1 MKDMI
6 TKLSALLTMLFISSA
21 VFAQTTLEGRVSDGN
36 DPIAGV
42 SVSIKGTTTGTSTD
56 ASGQFSLTSQQSKGT
71 LVLRML
77 GFATKEISFNGS
89 ADLGEIVLPAA
100 DGQELGE
107 VMIVGRGVI
116 DIAEDRKTPIAVS
129 TLSTKEIQ
137 DKGVGNV
144 EFPEIMKNVPSVYI
158 ASQSGGYGDGQ
169 MYVRGFDQSN
179 TAFLI
184 NGQPVNGMEDGNLYW
199 SNWSGMADVANIVQ
213 IQRGLGSSKLAISSV
228 GGTVNIVTKATE
240 LKKGGFVRLM
250 GGDSGYGKASIAYNT
265 GMMGKW
271 GVSFMLDGWRGDTK
285 GGILGTG
292 GAGQSYFV
300 SVGFKP
306 NSSHNFNFM
315 IFGAPQW
322 HNQNRSRALET
333 AYRGDMISNPGYDL
347 TGRKGNSWYGWY
359 KGEGL
364 SQITNYYHKPV
375 SNLNWDWTINDKSS
389 LSTVLYAS
397 VGRGG
402 GTGLLGNGPGYTE
415 DGYSSVNGTTNWD
428 ALAAL
433 NAQQPGGISIG
444 NNGTVLRASV
454 NNHAWYGLVSNY
466 MFDTKENW
474 TFNAGIDLRM
484 YSGDH
489 YQQLVNLLGANGRQA
504 GSADLEGNV
513 NRPADYVVSATFN
526 TNPWSALFN
535 SASKEERL
543 GYDYK
548 EFINYQGVFGQAEYS
563 KDGFTAFLQGAL
575 SNQSYKKRDDWG
587 YKPEENTSDTETKL
601 GYNIKGG
608 VSYTVEDTHTFF
620 ANAGL
625 YSRQPF
631 SDNIFEYNKL
641 GFADPEVDNE
651 KVLGLEL
658 GYRFTSDVF
667 DVNVNAYYTKWDN
680 RFTGYSVDDQV
691 IDGKQYDHVSY
702 LLTSIGQLHK
712 GLELDFN
719 WRALSNLSIRGFASV
734 GDWKF
739 DGSSPYRVRDND
751 TYNIVFEDTKGVE
764 LTGTKV
770 GDAAQ
775 TMFGLGVQYDILP
788 QLSVDANFNN
798 YSNLYATTVVND
810 VIAASLSGET
820 YQPEK
825 LDSYNILDA
834 GISYT
839 FQLNRGN
846 TLKLRGNVRN
856 ILDEKYFARKDGYG
870 YIYGLG
876 RTWNAGL
883 TYSF

>member
-1 MKDMI
+1 MKNMI
-6 TKLSALLTMLFISSA
+6 TKLSPMFVLLLLGST
-21 VFAQTTLEGRVSDGN
+21 VFAQSTLKGRVQDGAN
-36 DPIAGV
+36 PIMGV
-42 SVSIKGTTTGTSTD
+42 SVSIKGSQIGTSTN
-56 ASGQFSLTSQQSKGT
+56 ANGAFSLEAEASQGI
-71 LVLRML
+71 LVFRML
-77 GFATKEISFNGS
+77 GYTSKEVPFNES
-89 ADLGEIVLPAA
+89 QDLGTIVLQE
-100 DGQELGE
+100 DEGQQLGE
-107 VMIVGRGVI
+107 VQIVGRGLM

-129 TLSTKEIQ
+129 TLSTQEIQ
-137 DKGVGNV
+137 EKGVGNV
-144 EFPEIMKNVPSVYI
+144 EFPELMKNVPSVYI

-265 GMMGKW
+265 GMIGKW

-285 GGILGTG
+285 GGILGTA

-306 NSSHNFNFM
+306 NASHNLNFM

-322 HNQNRSRALET
+322 HGQNRSRALET
-333 AYRGDMISNPGYDL
+333 AYNGDRISNPGYDL
-347 TGRKGNSWYGWY
+347 TGRQGNSWYGWY
-359 KGEGL
+359 QGEGL

-375 SNLNWDWTINDKSS
+375 SNLNWDWNINDKST

-402 GTGLLGNGPGYTE
+402 GTGLLGNGPGYTT

-433 NAQQPGGISIG
+433 NEAQPGGISAG

-466 MFDTKENW
+466 MFDTKTNW
-474 TFNAGIDLRM
+474 TFNAGVDLRM

-489 YQQLVNLLGANGRQA
+489 YQQLVNRLGATARQA
-504 GSADLEGNV
+504 GSAEGNV
-513 NRPADYVVSATFN
+513 NRPADYTVSETFN

-535 SASKEERL
+535 SASKDQRL

-563 KDGFTAFLQGAL
+563 KDGFTAFVQGAF
-575 SNQSYKKRDDWG
+575 SNQSYKKRDDWS
-587 YKPEENTSDTETKL
+587 YTPDENTSDTETKI

-608 VSYTVEDTHTFF
+608 LSYTFLDAHTVFG
-620 ANAGL
+620 NAGL

-641 GFADPEVDNE
+641 TFADPEVDNE

-667 DVNVNAYYTKWDN
+667 DLNLNAYYTQWDN
-680 RFTGYSVDDQV
+680 RFTGYSTDDVV
-691 IDGKQYDHVSY
+691 IDGKQYDEVSY
-702 LLTSIGQLHK
+702 LLTGIGQLHK
-712 GLELDFN
+712 GLELDFL
-719 WRALSNLSIRGFASV
+719 WKPLSNLSISGFASV
-734 GDWKF
+734 GDWKYE
-739 DGSSPYRVRDND
+739 GSSPYRVRDND
-751 TYNIVFEDTKGVE
+751 TYNIVFEDTEGVE
-764 LTGTKV
+764 LTGTRI

-775 TMFGLGVQYDILP
+775 TMFGLGVKYNILP
-788 QLSVDANFNN
+788 QLSIDANFNN
-798 YSNLYATTVVND
+798 YSNLYATTVVD
-810 VIAASLSGET
+810 EVIRASLVGET

-825 LDSYNILDA
+825 LDSYNIIDA
-834 GISYT
+834 GLSYT
-839 FQLNRGN
+839 FQLRNGK
-846 TLKLRGNVRN
+846 TLKFRGNVRN
-856 ILDEKYFARKDGYG
+856 LLNEAYFARKDGYG

-876 RTWNAGL
+876 TTWNTGL